1 MKNCKALIAA
11 LLLGACPA
19 AWADS
24 YSLGLTALSNTNLSA
39 ALADFTS
46 AVATSPTGQA
56 NVYLALTRVLA
67 LPTNDATAGAFLT
80 RLGFSP
86 TGRDV
91 YHWKAK
97 PATNSSGKLV
107 VANNLDGDEFT
118 AELRK
123 DILPALGA
131 SETNLAQITDTTFT
145 LPMPGSVT
153 HFSDVT
159 IDYGD
164 VQMVR
169 AMLSAATVFGY
180 TLHTW
185 NLNAQFQAVSNIVH
199 TDQSIQ
205 AVLSANPGLLTI
217 TNTSDLAASRAAF
230 TNAIHCYMA
239 ASQFIRTI
247 RPSGGRYLFNLDL
260 TNADDMNAE
269 SNFRLFLTD
278 LESSLN
284 TPFGGP
290 GSDAG
295 AIPGATF
302 YGPISGLTNHT
313 VSMADFFAGDFNL
326 RALLPTLTP
335 NGFTFIW
342 DSFPDPNLGGVFT
355 GLTETNLGKAFR
367 KGFHAQAQLSLPGVN
382 FTVIG
387 SVGKNGGQNS
397 LNGVV
402 QDGAYLYGTT
412 PYGGVNGSGSV
423 FKLTTGGVFSLLYSA
438 TPGTTSPT
446 GSDNPSSLLVGRDGN
461 LYGTTEYSDL
471 YPNGSIFKLTTV
483 GVLTGFFK
491 FGERGGPDKGANG
504 GNPLIQGT
512 DGNFYGTTPT
522 GGDNGSGIIFQITS
536 IAPYQFS
543 LLYSFPPANMN
554 PVGQGIG
561 AGALVQGR
569 DGNFYGVTQFGGDFG
584 SGSIFQFIPGSGANG
599 PQFNTL
605 YSFPPLSD
613 GFGNPIMTGVNTLV
627 QGSNGLFYGST
638 EYGGTN
644 DLYSMNNNGFNGGGD
659 GAIFSID
666 TLGNFT
672 SLYSFD
678 QNGFDGFG
686 PIGAMVQATNGSFYG
701 ITTSGGATGDG
712 TIFQFTPGA
721 GTGFVVWFNKSL
733 GQQNGNNRGYY
744 NSAVSAGLT
753 QGAGGFYGTAPG
765 GGANGNGTVFSLTG
779 SSLSGNYPPSIGA
792 SPVSVTD
799 GVGSD
804 VTLTVTASGT
814 GTLSYQWKKNG
825 AVLGNSGSH
834 VTGAGT
840 ANLTLTGLTLT
851 DAGSYV
857 VVVKNNYGSATS
869 AVAVVTVVPP
879 PRITSQPPATTNIGQ
894 GQMLSLTVG
903 AGGTGPFTYQWTSNE
918 VNLTDGGNVSGSA
931 TSNLVINPAVA
942 ADSGSYAV
950 MVANAFSST
959 NSRVSAV
966 TVGVGPLVS
975 APASTNGLVG
985 SNVTLTVTASGTAPL
1000 HYHWIKNGTTP
1011 LVNGVSVTGAT
1022 SNILTLRTLTLAN
1035 TGSYDVVVTNIFG
1048 KATSMVAVLT
1058 VRQGPIINSQPPATL
1073 SLLQGQPLKLKVA
1086 ATGTSLIYQWSSNN
1100 VNLTDI
1106 PGFISGS
1113 ANSNLIINPAVTGD
1127 SASYSVV
1134 VSNSVA
1140 SVTSLVSV
1148 VTVKADTF
1156 KPGVTITSPAL
1167 AGTRSNAPVTFR
1179 GTASET
1185 TTTPENYVLIT
1196 NVNYWITNLNGSL
1209 PMSGQAALTAGPG
1222 SVSNWTV
1229 SVTPPAGS
1237 NVFAVQSQDYS
1248 GNTSAVISL
1257 KFFLK
1262 SPALLTVI
1270 TNTGSGNG
1278 SVHGAS
1284 FIPGDAAP
1292 SNNAML
1298 NVGESYSITE
1308 TPGRNSYFV
1317 NWTGTALMPIGAT
1330 TNPTLDFIME
1340 NTTSITAN
1348 FITNMFV
1355 GMAGTY
1361 NGLFSSEALGVPTEE
1376 TAGLIGNLILKTN
1389 GTFTATLNLAGAAPG
1404 ISGGFNPAGYWS
1416 NVVGKVKVELTVNA
1430 MSAPRTITASVTPT
1444 NSILVNGVSQP
1455 PWTSEG
1461 TLFASLAYPHVNA
1474 GAYTLLIPPATA
1486 NALGA
1491 PLATPPG
1498 YGYALLTNT
1507 AGTAAVL
1514 PSVTITG
1521 MLADGTTISQNVGIG
1536 EDNGIPVFP
1545 SPFTST
1551 TNGLLFGRINLSST
1565 PTFPGPTGDLTWI
1578 RKASATGLFKAGFTN
1593 PAVAVQGSPWLNS
1606 VLFLLN
1612 AQLVL
1617 SNYATPTPLP
1627 PIYVSVVNK
1636 TNLVPVATSP
1646 YYTSGSI
1653 NTNTGQLTITFTN
1666 YGVRVTGRG
1675 AFLQEAGF
1683 GGGLFV
1689 MPPASAS
1696 PTNAG
1701 SISLQP

>member
-1 MKNCKALIAA
+1 MKNCKAMIAA

-19 AWADS
+19 VWADS
-24 YSLGLTALSNTNLSA
+24 YSLGITALSNTNISA

-46 AVATSPTGQA
+46 AASPA
-56 NVYLALTRVLA
+56 NPNAEVYLALTRLLA
-67 LPTNDATAGAFLT
+67 LPIE
-80 RLGFSP
+80 P
-86 TGRDV
+86 TGSNFLNRLQVTRSTNV
-91 YHWKAK
+91 YDLKLK
-97 PATNSSGKLV
+97 PIKNASGKWAV
-107 VANNLDGDEFT
+107 NGNLDADEFT

-131 SETNLAQITDTTFT
+131 SETNLARITDTTFT
-145 LPMPGSVT
+145 LFMPGSVT

-199 TDQSIQ
+199 TDQSIE

-239 ASQFIRTI
+239 ASQFIRNI

-269 SNFRLFLTD
+269 SNFRMFLTD
-278 LESSLN
+278 LESSLT

-295 AIPGATF
+295 AIPGAKF
-302 YGPISGLTNHT
+302 YGPLRGFTNHT

-326 RALLPTLTP
+326 RSLLPTLTP
-335 NGFTFIW
+335 NRFTFIW

-355 GLTETNLGKAFR
+355 GLTETNLSKAFL

-423 FKLTTGGVFSLLYSA
+423 FKLTSGGAFTLLYSGGTA
-438 TPGTTSPT
+438 TNTPM
-446 GSDNPSSLLVGRDGN
+446 GSDNPSSLLVGHDGN
-461 LYGTTEYSDL
+461 LYGTTEYSDA
-471 YPNGSIFKLTTV
+471 YPNGTIFKLTTA
-483 GVLTGFFK
+483 GVLTGMFK
-491 FGERGGPDKGANG
+491 FGQNGGPDENANG
-504 GNPLIQGT
+504 GNPLIQGK

-536 IAPYQFS
+536 TAPYELS

-584 SGSIFQFIPGSGANG
+584 SGSIFQLIPGSGANG

-605 YSFPPLSD
+605 YSFPSLTD
-613 GFGNPIMTGVNTLV
+613 TFGNPIITGVNTLV

-644 DLYSMNNNGFNGGGD
+644 DLYGMNNNGFNGGGD

-733 GQQNGNNRGYY
+733 GQQNGNNGGYY

-779 SSLSGNYPPSIGA
+779 SSLNGNYPPSIGA
-792 SPVSVTD
+792 SPASVTA

-804 VTLTVTASGT
+804 VTLTVSASGT
-814 GTLSYQWKKNG
+814 APLSYQWKKNG

-834 VTGAGT
+834 VTGAST
-840 ANLTLTGLTLT
+840 PSLTLTGLTLT

-879 PRITSQPPATTNIGQ
+879 PSITSQPPATTNIGQ

-903 AGGTGPFTYQWTSNE
+903 AGGTGPFTYQWTSNR

-950 MVANAFSST
+950 MLANAFSAT

-966 TVGVGPLVS
+966 TVGIGPGITTP
-975 APASTNGLVG
+975 PASTNGLVG

-1000 HYHWIKNGTTP
+1000 HYQWIKNGTTP
-1011 LVNGVSVTGAT
+1011 LANGVSVTGAT
-1022 SNILTLRTLTLAN
+1022 SNMLTLRTLTLAN
-1035 TGSYDVVVTNIFG
+1035 TGSYAVVVTNIFG

-1073 SLLQGQPLKLKVA
+1073 SLLQGQPLKLKVV

-1113 ANSNLIINPAVTGD
+1113 ANSNLMINPAVIGD

-1134 VSNSVA
+1134 VSNSIA
-1140 SVTSLVSV
+1140 AVTSLVSI
-1148 VTVKADTF
+1148 VTVKTDTF
-1156 KPGVTITSPAL
+1156 KPGVTITSPAMP
-1167 AGTRSNAPVTFR
+1167 GTRSNAPVTFR

-1185 TTTPENYVLIT
+1185 TTTPENYVLVT

-1209 PMSGQAALTAGPG
+1209 PMSGQAGLTATGA
-1222 SVSNWTV
+1222 VSNWTV

-1270 TNTGSGNG
+1270 TNTGTGNG

-1298 NVGESYSITE
+1298 NVGEAYSITE

-1376 TAGLIGNLILKTN
+1376 TAGLIGNLVLKTN
-1389 GTFTATLNLAGAAPG
+1389 GTFTATLTLAGAAPG
-1404 ISGGFNPAGYWS
+1404 FSGSFNPAGYWS
-1416 NVVGKVKVELTVNA
+1416 NVVGKVQVELTVNA
-1430 MSAPRTITASVTPT
+1430 TSAPRTITASVTPT
-1444 NSILVNGVSQP
+1444 NSILVNGVRQP

-1474 GAYTLLIPPATA
+1474 GAYTLLIPPAPA
-1486 NALGA
+1486 NGFGA
-1491 PLATPPG
+1491 PVATPPG
-1498 YGYALLTNT
+1498 YGYALLTNN

-1521 MLADGTTISQNVGIG
+1521 MLADGTTISQTVGIG

-1545 SPFTST
+1545 SPFTSSS
-1551 TNGLLFGRINLSST
+1551 NGLLFGRLNLSST
-1565 PTFPGPTGDLTWI
+1565 PTVPGPTGDLTWI

-1606 VLFLLN
+1606 VPFLLPPN

-1617 SNYATPTPLP
+1617 SNYGAPTPLP
-1627 PIYVSVVNK
+1627 ALYVSVANK
-1636 TNLVPVATSP
+1636 TNLVSVATSP

-1675 AFLQEAGF
+1675 AFLQDAGF
-1683 GGGLFV
+1683 GDGFFV